1 MSNKKAISQLLAKL
15 KICDDPIERDE
26 IEEQIL
32 VLAEQ
37 DEIED
42 MMKYDDNTSSSKKAS
57 TSSDNV
63 VQDDLDPREKIRL
76 ERANQRDAQYLKYKA
91 DTKLDSKDEELLRQ
105 DLMNQALATN
115 DDYAFQKK
123 RNFGAKNKT
132 KKFGQK

>member
-123 RNFGAKNKT
+123 RNFGAKNKII
-132 KKFGQK
+132 K